1 MRHGAAQAAARGGRE
16 HAVAGDVVRS
26 KELLAVLFP
35 IFAALLVWPLL
46 TVANRP
52 VLVAGIPALVLYLF
66 SVWVVLVAVLAWGSR
81 RARDDDAP

>member
-1 MRHGAAQAAARGGRE
+1 M
-16 HAVAGDVVRS
+16 RS

-46 TVANRP
+46 TVANRS

-66 SVWVVLVAVLAWGSR
+66 VVWVALVAVLAWAGH
-81 RARDDDAP
+81 RARHEDGP

>member
-1 MRHGAAQAAARGGRE
+1 MRG
-16 HAVAGDVVRS
+16 

-35 IFAALLVWPLL
+35 LLTALLVWPLL

-66 SVWVVLVAVLAWGSR
+66 AVWAVIVAVLAWAGH
-81 RARDDDAP
+81 RARRDDVP

>member
-1 MRHGAAQAAARGGRE
+1 MRG
-16 HAVAGDVVRS
+16 

-35 IFAALLVWPLL
+35 LFFALLVWPLL

-66 SVWVVLVAVLAWGSR
+66 GVWAVIVVVLVWAGR
-81 RARDDDAP
+81 RGRREDGP

>member
-1 MRHGAAQAAARGGRE
+1 MRG
-16 HAVAGDVVRS
+16 

-35 IFAALLVWPLL
+35 LFVALLVWPLL

-66 SVWVVLVAVLAWGSR
+66 AVWAVIVAVLAWAGR
-81 RARDDDAP
+81 RARQEDGQ